1 MAQLLSRSAAM
12 FISLIDI
19 ICLMYI
25 RGRCGSYNTGN
36 LVLGTCWCLVV
47 LLTNPIPSFTLYC
60 LSGITVLHIA
70 SRSDFPGYWPPGKS
84 GKVRV
89 LGVVR
94 ERGKVVAC
102 DELPRVLFLTQNMQ
116 ERSTLH

>member
-47 LLTNPIPSFTLYC
+47 VLTNPIPSFTLYC
-60 LSGITVLHIA
+60 LSVITVLHIA

-89 LGVVR
+89 LRVVR
-94 ERGKVVAC
+94 GKRKSC
-102 DELPRVLFLTQNMQ
+102 SCM
-116 ERSTLH
+116 